1 MHSIGTTLDFPLDKN
16 QKLKSEIAAKEV
28 FLEGLAKSKHY
39 TWVTEEGVD
48 VLEVSASLIDIVSRI
63 PPDNAARGDAFLTE
77 IGVATLIL
85 ELHDS
90 ASEQLVVRST
100 DRVSIENSTSVRSN
114 SVRNMPEVRIALPQQ
129 AKRLFENLDKLHLD
143 QGR

>member
-48 VLEVSASLIDIVSRI
+48 VSEVSASLIDIVSRI

-90 ASEQLVVRST
+90 ASEQLVVRSI

-114 SVRNMPEVRIALPQQ
+114 SVRNMPEVRIALLQQ
-129 AKRLFENLDKLHLD
+129 SKRLSENLDKLHLD
-143 QGR
+143 QG

>member
-114 SVRNMPEVRIALPQQ
+114 SVRNMPEVRIALLQQ
-129 AKRLFENLDKLHLD
+129 AKRLSENLDKLHLD

>member
-1 MHSIGTTLDFPLDKN
+1 MHSIGTTLEFPLDKN

-48 VLEVSASLIDIVSRI
+48 VSEVSASLIDIVSRI

-114 SVRNMPEVRIALPQQ
+114 SVRNMPEVRIVLRQQ
-129 AKRLFENLDKLHLD
+129 AKRSTENLDKLHLD

>member
-28 FLEGLAKSKHY
+28 FLEGLAKSKRY
-39 TWVTEEGVD
+39 TSVTEEGVD

-114 SVRNMPEVRIALPQQ
+114 SVRNMPEVRIVLRQQ
-129 AKRLFENLDKLHLD
+129 AKRSTENLDKLHLD